1 MTTAETWAKR
11 VEEWQAS
18 AQTSVAY
25 CEGREFTAGG
35 LRHWAHR
42 FRVQAGKVS
51 RAVTRPP
58 VKLARVR
65 AVRGYGSAET
75 IERPAADSGV
85 AVVIGRARI
94 VVGRGF
100 DPSTLATVLAVLL
113 EGRDRLRPERVE
125 DQAIELREPR
135 RDELHGGHQHLVAAG
150 PAR

>member
-18 AQTSVAY
+18 GQTSVAY
-25 CEGREFTAGG
+25 SEGREFTAGG

-42 FRVQAGKVS
+42 LRVQEAKEG

-65 AVRGYGSAET
+65 AVRVCGPAEMV
-75 IERPAADSGV
+75 ERPGAESGV
-85 AVVIGRARI
+85 AVMIGRARI

-100 DPSTLATVLAVLL
+100 DPSTLATVLAVLSG
-113 EGRDRLRPERVE
+113 EGGR
-125 DQAIELREPR
+125 
-135 RDELHGGHQHLVAAG
+135 
-150 PAR
+150 